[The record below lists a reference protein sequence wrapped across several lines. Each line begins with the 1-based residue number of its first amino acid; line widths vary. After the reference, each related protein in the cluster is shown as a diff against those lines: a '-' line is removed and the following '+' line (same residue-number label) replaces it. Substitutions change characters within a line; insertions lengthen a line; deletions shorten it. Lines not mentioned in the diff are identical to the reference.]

1 MDNPQT
7 SPLPCAVNSKKR
19 KFSHGSCALSELAD
33 AANSSPSSPPLST
46 SPRKFV
52 KSKKRLCEYETF
64 HFFMKKVNSPSSPS
78 PCKPEGKTIQQFKTL
93 REPHKVIVVSE
104 VEPASPPPSAQH
116 SIVIKDDRYSDSDE
130 ENGGRGDGAG
140 LEAMMDRKQAYSNI
154 SPSTIDSINRRI
166 RKLELLVTGA
176 FISIQDIR
184 NAYSLPEVQR
194 IPEKNNNSDPLSLPP
209 PHVDY
214 SKYMVSPPA
223 SPSEATSVA
232 TTPYEKSS
240 NKSGGSSQQQQQQQL
255 PTRYVSRLD
264 ADMFAR
270 FIKNGMVRE
279 ILKRR
284 DLAPLD

>member
-1 MDNPQT
+1 MDNPQQ
-7 SPLPCAVNSKKR
+7 SPLSCAVNSKKR
-19 KFSHGSCALSELAD
+19 KFSHESCALSELAD
-33 AANSSPSSPPLST
+33 AANSRPSSPPLST

-64 HFFMKKVNSPSSPS
+64 HFFMKKVNPSASPS
-78 PCKPEGKTIQQFKTL
+78 PCKPEGRTIQQFKTI

-104 VEPASPPPSAQH
+104 AEPASPPSSAQH

-130 ENGGRGDGAG
+130 ENEDRGDGAG

-166 RKLELLVTGA
+166 RKLEMLLTGA

-194 IPEKNNNSDPLSLPP
+194 IPEKNNSDPLSLPS
-209 PHVDY
+209 PHVGNN

-223 SPSEATSVA
+223 SPSEAASVT

-240 NKSGGSSQQQQQQQL
+240 NKYGGSSQQQL
-255 PTRYVSRLD
+255 PTQYVSRLD

-270 FIKNGMVRE
+270 FIKNGMVHE
-279 ILKRR
+279 ILRRR

>member
-1 MDNPQT
+1 
-7 SPLPCAVNSKKR
+7 
-19 KFSHGSCALSELAD
+19 
-33 AANSSPSSPPLST
+33 
-46 SPRKFV
+46 
-52 KSKKRLCEYETF
+52 
-64 HFFMKKVNSPSSPS
+64 
-78 PCKPEGKTIQQFKTL
+78 
-93 REPHKVIVVSE
+93 
-104 VEPASPPPSAQH
+104 
-116 SIVIKDDRYSDSDE
+116 
-130 ENGGRGDGAG
+130 
-140 LEAMMDRKQAYSNI
+140 MDRKQAYSNI

-194 IPEKNNNSDPLSLPP
+194 IPEKNNNNSDPLSLPS
-209 PHVDY
+209 PHVDN

-223 SPSEATSVA
+223 SPSEAASVT

-240 NKSGGSSQQQQQQQL
+240 NKSGGSSQQQL
-255 PTRYVSRLD
+255 PTQYVSRLD

-270 FIKNGMVRE
+270 FIKNGMVHE